1 MASIEER
8 LEAITATLELVAHM
22 VQDNEKRFDE
32 RFAKLLDVTERNE
45 RRIGLMLDLYEG
57 REKRLDNLERPPN
70 A

>member
-1 MASIEER
+1 
-8 LEAITATLELVAHM
+8 M

-45 RRIGLMLDLYEG
+45 RRIGLMLALYESH
-57 REKRLDNLERPPN
+57 EKRVDNLERPPN

>member
-57 REKRLDNLERPPN
+57 REKRLDNLEHPPS